1 MSSLFDFDK
10 PADAY
15 AVMGNP
21 ISHSRSPQIHA
32 AFAAQTGQRIHYTA
46 IQVDPGGFAQAV
58 GNFFANGGKG
68 LNVTVPFKRE
78 AWELADERGP
88 EAEQAGAVNTL
99 LLNAEGGLVG
109 RNTDGVGLVR
119 DILHN
124 HAGVIAGQRV
134 LLIGAGGAAR
144 GVLQP
149 LLAQQPARLVIAN
162 RTASRAHQLA
172 ADFHP
177 LGEISGAA
185 FEELAGQ
192 PFDLIINATAA
203 SLQGE
208 VPPLP
213 EDVCTPSTWCY
224 DMMYAAEP
232 TPFVHWARQHGAAK
246 SLDGLGM
253 LVEQAAESF
262 LHWRGVR
269 PDTAPV
275 IQQIRNELLAGH

>member
-10 PADAY
+10 EPDAY

-32 AFAAQTGQRIHYTA
+32 AFAKQTKQRINYTA
-46 IQVDPGGFAQAV
+46 IQVDPGGFEQAV

-78 AWELADERGP
+78 AWELADKLGP
-88 EAEQAGAVNTL
+88 EAEHAGAVNTL
-99 LLNAEGGLVG
+99 LMDNTNIVG
-109 RNTDGVGLVR
+109 RNTDGIGLVR
-119 DILHN
+119 DVLGNHSGTIANQSILL
-124 HAGVIAGQRV
+124 V
-134 LLIGAGGAAR
+134 GAGGAAR

-149 LLAQQPARLVIAN
+149 LLAEGPKQLVIAN
-162 RTASRAHQLA
+162 RTPARAHELA
-172 ADFHP
+172 ADFSSE
-177 LGEISGAA
+177 GNVSGSS
-185 FEELAGQ
+185 FDELEGQ
-192 PFDLIINATAA
+192 QFDFIINASAA

-213 EDVCTPSTWCY
+213 DSVCSQTTWCY
-224 DMMYAAEP
+224 DMMYAAKP
-232 TPFVHWARQHGAAK
+232 TVFMQWATQHHAAK

-262 LHWRGVR
+262 FHWRGVR
-269 PDTAPV
+269 PETAVV
-275 IQQIRNELLAGH
+275 IQQIREQLQQG